1 MSGVSFLPHSDHV
14 YQQAPYQECSEKEYA
29 DMLSKM
35 PPKIK
40 WADLKEQTDT
50 TAGSQS
56 LACSGDSCELV
67 DIGA

>member
-1 MSGVSFLPHSDHV
+1 MV
-14 YQQAPYQECSEKEYA
+14 
-29 DMLSKM
+29 SKM

>member
-1 MSGVSFLPHSDHV
+1 ML
-14 YQQAPYQECSEKEYA
+14 K
-29 DMLSKM
+29 DMPTS
-35 PPKIK
+35 ID
-40 WADLKEQTDT
+40 WSALKEVEDT